1 MVLSASYNISY
12 DLGVS
17 HIADNSQAKAALVKG
32 SAWMTAGSIF
42 SRVLGAIYVIPWVMW
57 MGVHWTAANALF
69 ARGYN
74 IYSLFLIISTAGIPS
89 AVSKQ
94 VAHYLAADQYGSAK
108 KLFHRSMIL
117 MIGLGVVSAAALW
130 LLTPILA
137 MQNGHVDPRMIPVL
151 HALVWPLLLIP
162 PMSILRGYFQGYS
175 QMAPSA
181 VSQLLE
187 QLARVVYMLGSTY
200 LIMRVGS
207 GDYVKAVAH
216 STFGAFVGAAIALIF
231 LIFVYT
237 RQHKEF
243 DLIATDVPAPTKTLL
258 GEVLHQ
264 SIPFIILD
272 AGTVLYQ
279 FFDQYSFPE
288 FLSYFFHVSN
298 DEINYL
304 YGLFAFNTNKL
315 VMIVVS
321 LASALAVTAI
331 PLLAGAFTKGDKHG
345 VATQIENILR
355 LFFLVMWPSALGMSA
370 VARPLYALFY
380 SDDIVG
386 VHMLQFNAYV
396 AIAMGL
402 FTVLAAVMQGLY
414 QNRQAIIYFL
424 IGFAVKILLQWPL
437 VYWLQG
443 FAPLVATGIGMMVS
457 VFLMLHALDQRYDL
471 DWSVLGTHISQ
482 LLGCALVMFVIASA
496 VVGGFDWWL
505 GGVRKITAIPV
516 LLVGAGGG
524 AAVYVYMVL
533 KLRLAD
539 DLLGGRIE
547 GLRTKLH
554 IK

>member
-1 MVLSASYNISY
+1 
-12 DLGVS
+12 
-17 HIADNSQAKAALVKG
+17 
-32 SAWMTAGSIF
+32 MTAGSIF

-57 MGVHWTAANALF
+57 MGVHWSAANALF

-117 MIGLGVVSAAALW
+117 MIALGVISAGALW
-130 LLTPILA
+130 VMTPILA
-137 MQNGHVDPRMIPVL
+137 MQNGQVDPRMIPVL

-162 PMSILRGYFQGYS
+162 PMSILRGYFQGFS

-181 VSQLLE
+181 ISQLLE

-200 LIMRVGS
+200 LIMQVGS
-207 GDYVKAVAH
+207 GNYVQAVAH

-231 LIFVYT
+231 LVGVYT
-237 RQHKEF
+237 RQHREF
-243 DLIATDVPAPTKTLL
+243 DLAATDVPAPTKTLL
-258 GEVLHQ
+258 GEVLKQ
-264 SIPFIILD
+264 SVPFIILD

-288 FLSYFFHVSN
+288 FLSYFYHVSN
-298 DEINYL
+298 DQINFL

-380 SDDIVG
+380 SDDRLG

-414 QNRQAIIYFL
+414 QNRQAIVYFL
-424 IGFAVKILLQWPL
+424 IGFAVKIVLQWPL

-443 FAPLVATGIGMMVS
+443 FAPLVATGVGMMVS
-457 VFLMLHALDQRYDL
+457 VVLMLRALDQRYDL
-471 DWSVLGTHISQ
+471 DWSLLGTHISQ
-482 LLGCALVMFVIASA
+482 LLGCALVMFAIATA
-496 VVGGFDWWL
+496 VVAGCDWWL
-505 GGVRKITAIPV
+505 GGVRKLTAIPI

-524 AAVYVYMVL
+524 AVVYVYLVL
-533 KLRLAD
+533 KFRLAD
-539 DLLGGRIE
+539 DLLGGRIA
-547 GLRTKLH
+547 GMRHKLH